1 MTNESKKSQ
10 IITHKIVRSKRRT
23 IALVID
29 GEANLI
35 VRAPHSAPE
44 EIIRKFILQ
53 KSDWIKAKQA
63 FFRKRASNITQI
75 IIDPQLIPEY
85 KKKAGEII
93 PKRISAWSGITG
105 WQPKKVRLSNA
116 GSRWGSCNS
125 KGTIAINWRLVFFSI
140 EIIDYVVVHELAHL
154 VERNHSKRFWEQVKV
169 HIPDYK
175 GRKKW
180 LKENGHFSNSV

>member
-1 MTNESKKSQ
+1 M
-10 IITHKIVRSKRRT
+10 
-23 IALVID
+23 ID
-29 GEANLI
+29 REANLI
-35 VRAPHSAPE
+35 VRAPHKVPE
-44 EIIRKFILQ
+44 EAILKFVQQ
-53 KSDWIKAKQA
+53 KSRWIKAKQDY
-63 FFRKRASNITQI
+63 FRKKLANAPQI
-75 IIDPQLIPEY
+75 KIDPQLIPEY

-116 GSRWGSCNS
+116 KSRWGSCNA
-125 KGTIAINWRLVFFSI
+125 KGTVAINWRLVFFSI
-140 EIIDYVVVHELAHL
+140 EIVDYVVVHELAHL
-154 VERNHSKRFWEQVKV
+154 VERNHSKRFWEQVKR